1 MATSTSPTVVKPDW
15 DALAKSLDLDSP
27 EAAQSRAFEIAQF
40 VARVEKD
47 KNSKLILK
55 TGSKSLELTLN
66 K

>member
-1 MATSTSPTVVKPDW
+1 MSGATAEDDVKPDW
-15 DALAKSLDLDSP
+15 ESLAKTLNLGSAE
-27 EAAQSRAFEIAQF
+27 EAEKRAYEIATF
-40 VARVEKD
+40 VVRVEKD